1 MSHNTNA
8 RQHEQWAI
16 WQGGSGGYS
25 LLKRPA
31 PKKSSLKV
39 SQSVLV
45 LASALMAPHQLP
57 VTVGRHDVILIR
69 HDLHQVQCSS
79 RAPRPVRHHPAGIAV
94 TNITMNVTTGE
105 VLQPHT
111 CPVPLWRRP
120 ARHERPFHT
129 AVQEYEVLVP
139 PANAK
144 ASVEDKQTPATSASK
159 QEAALHQLKPCQHKH
174 IRSC

>member
-1 MSHNTNA
+1 MSHNTKA

-31 PKKSSLKV
+31 HKKSSLKV

-57 VTVGRHDVILIR
+57 VTVSRHDVILIR

-79 RAPRPVRHHPAGIAV
+79 GAPRPVRHHPAGIAV
-94 TNITMNVTTGE
+94 TNITMNVKQGKFCS
-105 VLQPHT
+105 HT
-111 CPVPLWRRP
+111 PVQCHSGGAQLGTKGPFTLLFKNMKYLYLLHMSRRP
-120 ARHERPFHT
+120 RKTKRH
-129 AVQEYEVLVP
+129 P
-139 PANAK
+139 PHQQAGGGF
-144 ASVEDKQTPATSASK
+144 ASVEAMPALT
-159 QEAALHQLKPCQHKH
+159 H
-174 IRSC
+174 